1 MRNLRGPAG
10 AAADP
15 ARTRPAGAAPAVVGA
30 DSARPRPAG
39 AGSAARPHRTGPPRG
54 PRTASHCGDGDEPPF
69 DAPTVYLGE
78 PGALLAS
85 MPAMVGFP
93 PERSLVIVV
102 LRAPGGGPPVPRGTA
117 RVDAVVR
124 FDLETERGAALPADA
139 VAECVADLQ
148 GPGPVEQIVAV
159 VVDERGQP
167 ERGSALVAELAEHL
181 GAAGLVLG
189 AAYSLPGFTAGAP
202 WRNLLDPAAAG
213 TLPDP
218 ADSPVAFGHV
228 LSGLPLRGSRTE
240 LTDMVAAAPELAAAV
255 ERELEVVAAAT
266 RADYAD
272 AVRRGAPVEYSRRTA
287 EFVLWQVSVLESG
300 AEPQPRELARIAVA
314 LRDRPVRDI
323 MFALAAGPHAGAA
336 ERLWLLLTRALTGA
350 DRAEAAAL
358 LGYSAYLR
366 GDGPFAGIALDVAL
380 DALPGHPMAVLLETS
395 LRSGMRPARLR
406 RLVLCGYESATDLGL
421 DLGPRR

>member
-1 MRNLRGPAG
+1 
-10 AAADP
+10 
-15 ARTRPAGAAPAVVGA
+15 
-30 DSARPRPAG
+30 
-39 AGSAARPHRTGPPRG
+39 
-54 PRTASHCGDGDEPPF
+54 
-69 DAPTVYLGE
+69 
-78 PGALLAS
+78 
-85 MPAMVGFP
+85 MVGFP

-102 LRAPGGGPPVPRGTA
+102 LRAPGGGLRAPRGTA
-117 RVDAVVR
+117 GVDALVR

-139 VAECVADLQ
+139 VAACVADIR
-148 GPGPVEQIVAV
+148 GPGPVEQIIAV
-159 VVDERGQP
+159 VVDERGHP
-167 ERGSALVAELAEHL
+167 ERGTALVAGLAEHL
-181 GAAGLVLG
+181 GAAGLTLG
-189 AAYSLPGFTAGAP
+189 AAYALPGFTAGAP
-202 WRNLLDPAAAG
+202 WRDLLDPAAAG

-228 LSGLPLRGSRTE
+228 LSGQQLRGSRGE
-240 LTDMVAAAPELAAAV
+240 LTAMVAAAPELAAAV
-255 ERELEVVAAAT
+255 EGELAVVAAAT

-287 EFVLWQVSVLESG
+287 EFVLWQISAVESG
-300 AEPQPRELARIAVA
+300 AEPQPRELARVAVA
-314 LRDRPVRDI
+314 LRDRPVRDV

-366 GDGPFAGIALDVAL
+366 GDGPFAGIALDIAL

-395 LRSGMRPARLR
+395 LRSGMRPAQLR
-406 RLVLCGYESATDLGL
+406 RLVVCGYESATDLGL